1 MYRKILILM
10 LDKKLLED
18 INANKLTRAET
29 AELAA
34 RMERSRSEIRPLLDT
49 SIESQ

>member
-1 MYRKILILM
+1 MWVMLIL
-10 LDKKLLED
+10 LIDKKLLED

-29 AELAA
+29 AELAV
-34 RMERSRSEIRPLLDT
+34 RMERSGSEIRPLLDT